1 MIKIEANTSDLE
13 IALERL
19 AKSVRVDQGMV
30 IKQESGNVCKILM
43 MIIPPTT
50 AKNEG
55 PNPSGNPSRRGLSPQ
70 ARKQGQNAIL
80 ADVVMGGSKTIRKT
94 YKTIGLFQE
103 IGASKLNPP
112 RNGTTETLSV
122 NLGWE
127 QSKNV
132 RIMRRFWKP
141 EASVD
146 EMRAFHKQ
154 FQNKRGRTGIVSK
167 STIGRQT
174 VQDQMWV
181 RKASL
186 NTYLKMLYDR
196 VGWHKAGF
204 AIGATK
210 CGIRVPAWIKR
221 LEMRAGD
228 AYLNVGGQQSYFR
241 ATAKG
246 IKMPINDINRM
257 MAGALR
263 LRAKI
268 TLDKLQRVM
277 ENRAVNLGFAKVSNT
292 GRVQFNDEP

>member
-1 MIKIEANTSDLE
+1 MIKIESNTRTLE
-13 IALERL
+13 MALERL
-19 AKSVRVDQGMV
+19 AQSVKVDQGKV

-50 AKNEG
+50 NQNKG

-80 ADVVMGGSKTIRKT
+80 TDLVLGGNKTISKS

-112 RNGTTETLSV
+112 RNNSTETLSV

-141 EASVD
+141 SASIE

-154 FQNKRGRTGIVSK
+154 FQNKRGRTGVVSR
-167 STIGRQT
+167 STIGRQK

-181 RKASL
+181 RGANL
-186 NTYLKMLYDR
+186 NAYLRLLYDR

-204 AIGATK
+204 AIGASK

-221 LEMRAGD
+221 HEARAGD
-228 AYLNVGGQQSYFR
+228 AYLNVGGEQSYFR

-257 MAGALR
+257 MQGALR
-263 LRAKI
+263 LRTKI
-268 TLDKLQRVM
+268 TLDKLKRVV
-277 ENRAVNLGFAKVSNT
+277 ERKAVNLGFAKVSNT
-292 GRVQFNDEP
+292 GKVEMNDEP